1 MPIRPS
7 SPILVTTAS
16 GTYPAASHSVACGF
30 SSPSANAR
38 AMSTICCC
46 SSVRIM
52 DGLRTS
58 PGKLLAGVIVEMPG
72 LRLRRLVDDA
82 PHASDALLDADRRA
96 WPAHVGLD
104 PAGMEQQ
111 DRDAAPFQLM
121 RRIRHRHV

>member
-38 AMSTICCC
+38 AMSTIACC

-52 DGLRTS
+52 DCLRNS
-58 PGKLLAGVIVEMPG
+58 PRKLLAGVVVEVPG
-72 LRLRRLVDDA
+72 LGQRRLVDDA
-82 PHASDALLDADRRA
+82 PHAGDALFDVDRRA
-96 WPAHVGLD
+96 RPAHVGLH
-104 PAGMEQQ
+104 PAGMDQQ
-111 DRDAAPFQLM
+111 DRDAAP
-121 RRIRHRHV
+121 